1 LHDEDAS
8 GGGLDNVSPLLMT
21 PSNGNHQVASGYQ
34 QDLRALETLRNELRE
49 ENERIK
55 A

>member
-1 LHDEDAS
+1 M
-8 GGGLDNVSPLLMT
+8 NSPLLMT
-21 PSNGNHQVASGYQ
+21 PSNNNNLYQ
-34 QDLRALETLRNELRE
+34 QDMRGALENLRNELRE